1 MVQVSLTLL
10 LDTFSN
16 FCAKLA
22 KLLNSTSVSARFG
35 HEKIFMLK

>member
-22 KLLNSTSVSARFG
+22 KLLNFISVSARFG
-35 HEKIFMLK
+35 HEKIFTLK